1 MLERRRGR
9 RRITSEDVAELAGVS
24 RSAVS
29 RTFTPGASVSAEM
42 RDRVVQA
49 AQELGYR
56 RNALARS
63 LTTNSTDLI
72 AVVMGYLS
80 SQYEPYFLGRLTA
93 GLQRVHK
100 RALLVHVDDSDDVG
114 VPLLEALAYPVEA
127 AVVAAGSIS
136 PETAEEC
143 MRLGIPL
150 VLSGRALKAD
160 GVDAVRC
167 DNHAG
172 ARLAA
177 DALVRAGHQRI
188 AYIGG
193 KVSIQSEA
201 ERSAGLRDGL
211 ASHGLAVF
219 AEEQG
224 DFSFESGYRAA
235 VTLLRAQVPP
245 DAIFCCNDA
254 MAMGAMDAARHTL
267 GLRVP
272 DDVSIVGFDDI
283 PMSAWPGFNLTT
295 VRNPVDQAVDNI
307 LDLLQR
313 RIGRPHLPPEIRWL
327 RPVMVRR
334 GSARLAQP

>member
-1 MLERRRGR
+1 MFERGVAR
-9 RRITSEDVAELAGVS
+9 RRITSEDVAALAGVS

-29 RTFTPGASVSAEM
+29 RTFTPGASVSDDM
-42 RDRVVQA
+42 RDRVLRA
-49 AQELGYR
+49 AEELGYR

-80 SQYEPYFLGRLTA
+80 SQYEPYFFGRLTA
-93 GLQRVHK
+93 GLQRMHK
-100 RALLVHVDDSDDVG
+100 RALLVHVDDSDEVG
-114 VPLLEALAYPVEA
+114 VQLLEAMAYPVEA
-127 AVVAAGSIS
+127 AIVAAGSIL

-150 VLSGRALKAD
+150 VLSGRALEAD
-160 GVDAVRC
+160 GVDAVCC
-167 DNHAG
+167 DNTEG

-177 DALVRAGHQRI
+177 DALVRAGHERI

-193 KVSIQSEA
+193 KASIQAEV

-211 ASHGLAVF
+211 AAYGMGVF
-219 AEEQG
+219 AEERG
-224 DFSFESGYRAA
+224 DFSFESGYRAGLA
-235 VTLLRAQVPP
+235 LLRARPAP

-254 MAMGAMDAARHTL
+254 MALGAMDGARHTL

-272 DDVSIVGFDDI
+272 ADISIMGFDDI
-283 PMSAWPGFNLTT
+283 PMAAWPSFNLTT
-295 VRNPVDQAVDNI
+295 IRNPVEDAVENI
-307 LDLLQR
+307 LDLLSR
-313 RIGRPHLPPEIRWL
+313 RIAQPQLPPEIRQL

-334 GSARLAQP
+334 GSARLAQL

>member
-1 MLERRRGR
+1 MLERGKIR
-9 RRITSEDVAELAGVS
+9 RRITSDDVAELAGVS

-42 RDRVVQA
+42 RDRVMRA
-49 AQELGYR
+49 AEELGYR

-80 SQYEPYFLGRLTA
+80 SQYEPYFFGRLTA
-93 GLQRVHK
+93 GLQRMHK
-100 RALLVHVDDSDDVG
+100 RALLVHVDDSDEVG
-114 VPLLEALAYPVEA
+114 VPLLEAMAYPVEA
-127 AVVAAGSIS
+127 AIVAAGSVL
-136 PETAEEC
+136 PGTAEEC

-150 VLSGRALKAD
+150 VLSGRALEAD
-160 GVDAVRC
+160 GVDAVCC
-167 DNHAG
+167 DNHTG
-172 ARLAA
+172 AMLAA
-177 DALVRAGHQRI
+177 DALVRAKHQRI

-193 KVSIQSEA
+193 KASIQAEV

-211 ASHGLAVF
+211 AAHGSSIW
-219 AEEQG
+219 AEERG

-235 VTLLRAQVPP
+235 LTLLRAQVPP

-254 MAMGAMDAARHTL
+254 MALGAMDAARHTL
-267 GLRVP
+267 GLKVP
-272 DDVSIVGFDDI
+272 DDISIVGFDDI

-295 VRNPVDQAVDNI
+295 VRNPVDDAVDNI

-313 RIGRPHLPPEIRWL
+313 RIGHPHLPPEIRRL